1 MANIELTGVYR
12 QMQRRFS
19 VEGAGLTRFEEDFIA
34 SVNMATR
41 RINKDADLETRI
53 DMVTATTDTVGLDD
67 AYLDVLF
74 EVAAVYMAKMG
85 QRPARGDEEDMV
97 KSENDI
103 PMMINSIR
111 RDILNRAQAADT
123 DDTAMLVGLG
133 GLGD

>member
-1 MANIELTGVYR
+1 
-12 QMQRRFS
+12 
-19 VEGAGLTRFEEDFIA
+19 
-34 SVNMATR
+34 
-41 RINKDADLETRI
+41 
-53 DMVTATTDTVGLDD
+53 
-67 AYLDVLF
+67 
-74 EVAAVYMAKMG
+74 
-85 QRPARGDEEDMV
+85 MV